1 MNDLIGYVKCYDTLK
16 KEYVLVSVDLEI
28 ETYSYR
34 GDEYNSAFISLS
46 LSLCREGTKP
56 FCAFKVPY
64 MDESGV
70 IYKNGKQYALIS
82 ELVQDDDITFS
93 KGKLKIIT
101 KNGYFIQLN
110 EASAGSNIVYRKK
123 NYSPLKVMFALA
135 KKEGLDGEKLFEK
148 LRNVDMVNI
157 YLDRDKLRSD
167 LEYGTD
173 IIEEAGILNSYYSD
187 AYSLIHVRDK
197 MNRVTFYR

>member
-1 MNDLIGYVKCYDTLK
+1 
-16 KEYVLVSVDLEI
+16 
-28 ETYSYR
+28 
-34 GDEYNSAFISLS
+34 
-46 LSLCREGTKP
+46 
-56 FCAFKVPY
+56 
-64 MDESGV
+64 
-70 IYKNGKQYALIS
+70 
-82 ELVQDDDITFS
+82 
-93 KGKLKIIT
+93 
-101 KNGYFIQLN
+101 
-110 EASAGSNIVYRKK
+110 
-123 NYSPLKVMFALA
+123 MFALA